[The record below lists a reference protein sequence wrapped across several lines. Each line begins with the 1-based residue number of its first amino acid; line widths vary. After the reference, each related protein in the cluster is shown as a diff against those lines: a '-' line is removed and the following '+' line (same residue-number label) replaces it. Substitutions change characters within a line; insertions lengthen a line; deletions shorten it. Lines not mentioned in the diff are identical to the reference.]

1 MIFYAD
7 GDAGY
12 IYQATLTGDN
22 HQVLTGA
29 KTTNPT
35 ALVVDAVSKVLY
47 WLDEG
52 TQYLQSW
59 DYTRSVFRKIW
70 NSYKVGVGVFTGI
83 DIYKASQSETH
94 SSVTACDVN
103 VNE

>member
-7 GDAGY
+7 GDSG
-12 IYQATLTGDN
+12 IYQATLTGQN
-22 HQVLTGA
+22 HRKLFEPQA
-29 KTTNPT
+29 TNPT

-59 DYTRSVFRKIW
+59 NYATSEFKKLW
-70 NSYKVGVGVFTGI
+70 NSYKVGIGVFTGI
-83 DIYKASQSETH
+83 DLYEASHFRWSKP
-94 SSVTACDVN
+94 
-103 VNE
+103 